1 MRYIPIIL
9 LSTLLIGCGSG
20 SSSTSNS
27 EPNSETDPTNDPIA
41 TVPDSDGST
50 PGNEDG
56 SEPESTSPDEQT
68 PEQDDFASLMLTA
81 VNHARSIEQNCGGT
95 IMPAV
100 PALKWNYDL
109 EAAAF
114 RHSSDMANGDFMD
127 HTGSDG
133 STPAERVADTGY
145 SANAWAENVA
155 AGQNSIDNVMA
166 SWMSSAGH
174 CQNIMSSNVTEMG
187 ASAVENADTQYGIYW
202 TQVFANAW

>member
-27 EPNSETDPTNDPIA
+27 DPNSETDPTNDPIV

-50 PGNEDG
+50 PANEDG
-56 SEPESTSPDEQT
+56 SEPESTPPDEQP
-68 PEQDDFASLMLTA
+68 PEQDGFASLMLSA
-81 VNHARSIEQNCGGT
+81 VNQARSVEQNCGGT

-114 RHSSDMANGDFMD
+114 RHSSDMANSNYMD

-133 STPAERVADTGY
+133 STPAQRVADTGY

-155 AGQNSIDNVMA
+155 AGQNSIDDVMA
-166 SWMSSAGH
+166 SWMNSAGH

-187 ASAVENADTQYGIYW
+187 ASAVENTDTQYGIYW